1 MRNVFKTLVYKTLT
15 FFKARS
21 YSLAFFSVLIS
32 FFGLLFAQN
41 VIANVPPDIDVA
53 IKRFVARN
61 PMVAGMQTEVEYIDQ
76 NPTIQACPE
85 KIEVGSQPGIR
96 LWGRTSVQL
105 RCRKLAW
112 TYNLAIRVRVIGD
125 YVVAGRYL
133 QGNVKVAQGDL
144 RVVQGDLTDLTD
156 DVLRSVK
163 DGYNRILV
171 RPVQAGMPIGLND
184 LRETAVIKVGD
195 PVTILLKGRD
205 FQVTGSGTAQT
216 QGMISDMV
224 RVRLNDGQVLQG
236 KVIRPGV
243 VEITLER

>member
-1 MRNVFKTLVYKTLT
+1 VRNVFKTLVFKTLT

-21 YSLAFFSVLIS
+21 YSLAFLSVLIS
-32 FFGLLFAQN
+32 FFGLLLAQN
-41 VIANVPPDIDVA
+41 TIAKIQPDVDVA

-184 LRETAVIKVGD
+184 LREPAVIAIGD
-195 PVTILLKGRD
+195 PVRILISGKD
-205 FQVTGSGTAQT
+205 FEVTGEGVAQT
-216 QGMISDMV
+216 SGMVGDTV
-224 RVRLNDGQVLQG
+224 KVKLYDGQTISG
-236 KVIRPGV
+236 KILRAGV
-243 VEITLER
+243 VVVNTQ

>member
-1 MRNVFKTLVYKTLT
+1 MRNVFQTLT
-15 FFKARS
+15 VATARNS
-21 YSLAFFSVLIS
+21 ALALISVLIS
-32 FFGLLFAQN
+32 FFGLLLAQN
-41 VIANVPPDIDVA
+41 AIANIPPDVDVA

-105 RCRKLAW
+105 RCKKLAW

-184 LRETAVIKVGD
+184 LREPAVIAIGD
-195 PVTILLKGRD
+195 PVRILISGKD
-205 FQVTGSGTAQT
+205 FEVTGEGVAQT
-216 QGMISDMV
+216 SGMVGDTV
-224 RVRLNDGQVLQG
+224 KVKLYDGQTISG
-236 KVIRPGV
+236 KILRAGV
-243 VEITLER
+243 VVVNTQ

>member
-1 MRNVFKTLVYKTLT
+1 VRNVFQTLT
-15 FFKARS
+15 VATARNS
-21 YSLAFFSVLIS
+21 ALALISVLIS
-32 FFGLLFAQN
+32 FFGLLLAQN
-41 VIANVPPDIDVA
+41 AIANIPPDVDVA

-105 RCRKLAW
+105 RCKKLAW

-184 LRETAVIKVGD
+184 LREPAVIAIGD
-195 PVTILLKGRD
+195 PVRILISGKD
-205 FQVTGSGTAQT
+205 FEVTGEGVAQT
-216 QGMISDMV
+216 SGMIGDTV
-224 RVRLNDGQVLQG
+224 KVKLYDGQTISG
-236 KVIRPGV
+236 KILRAGV
-243 VEITLER
+243 VVVNTQ

>member
-21 YSLAFFSVLIS
+21 YSLAFFSFLIS

-41 VIANVPPDIDVA
+41 AIANVPPDIDVA

-156 DVLRSVK
+156 DVLRAVK

-184 LRETAVIKVGD
+184 LREPAVIAIGD
-195 PVTILLKGRD
+195 PVRILISGKD
-205 FQVTGSGTAQT
+205 FEVTGEGVAQT
-216 QGMISDMV
+216 SGMVGDTV
-224 RVRLNDGQVLQG
+224 KVKLYDGQTISG
-236 KVIRPGV
+236 KILRAGV
-243 VEITLER
+243 VVVNTQ

>member
-15 FFKARS
+15 FSKARS

-32 FFGLLFAQN
+32 FFGLLLAQN
-41 VIANVPPDIDVA
+41 AIANIPPDVDVA

-96 LWGRTSVQL
+96 LWGRASVQL
-105 RCRKLAW
+105 RCKKLAW

-184 LRETAVIKVGD
+184 LREPAVIAIGD
-195 PVTILLKGRD
+195 PVRILISGKD
-205 FQVTGSGTAQT
+205 FEVTGEGVAQT
-216 QGMISDMV
+216 SGMIGDTV
-224 RVRLNDGQVLQG
+224 KVKLYDGQTISG
-236 KVIRPGV
+236 KILRAGV
-243 VEITLER
+243 VVVNTQ

>member
-1 MRNVFKTLVYKTLT
+1 MRNVFKTLVFKALT

-41 VIANVPPDIDVA
+41 AIANVPPDIDVA

-105 RCRKLAW
+105 RCKKLAW

-184 LRETAVIKVGD
+184 LREPAVIAIGD
-195 PVTILLKGRD
+195 PVRILISGKD
-205 FQVTGSGTAQT
+205 FEVTGEGVAQT
-216 QGMISDMV
+216 SGMVGDTV
-224 RVRLNDGQVLQG
+224 KVKLYDGQTISG
-236 KVIRPGV
+236 KILRAGV
-243 VEITLER
+243 VVVNTQ

>member
-21 YSLAFFSVLIS
+21 YSLAFLSVLIS
-32 FFGLLFAQN
+32 FFGLLLAQSA
-41 VIANVPPDIDVA
+41 IANVPPDIDVA

-184 LRETAVIKVGD
+184 LREPAVIAIGD
-195 PVTILLKGRD
+195 PVRILISGKD
-205 FQVTGSGTAQT
+205 FEVTGEGVAQT
-216 QGMISDMV
+216 SGMVGDTV
-224 RVRLNDGQVLQG
+224 KVKLYDGQTISG
-236 KVIRPGV
+236 KILRAGV
-243 VEITLER
+243 VVVNTQ

>member
-41 VIANVPPDIDVA
+41 AIANVPPDIDVA

-105 RCRKLAW
+105 RCKKLSW

-156 DVLRSVK
+156 DVLRAVK

-184 LRETAVIKVGD
+184 LREPAVIAIGD
-195 PVTILLKGRD
+195 PVRILISGKD
-205 FQVTGSGTAQT
+205 FEVTGEGVAQT
-216 QGMISDMV
+216 SGMVGDTV
-224 RVRLNDGQVLQG
+224 KVKLYDGQTISGQIL
-236 KVIRPGV
+236 RAGV
-243 VEITLER
+243 VVVNTQ

>member
-1 MRNVFKTLVYKTLT
+1 VRKVFQTLT
-15 FFKARS
+15 VATARNS
-21 YSLAFFSVLIS
+21 ALALISVLIS
-32 FFGLLFAQN
+32 FIGLLLAQN
-41 VIANVPPDIDVA
+41 AIANIPPDVDVA

-105 RCRKLAW
+105 RCKKLSW

-184 LRETAVIKVGD
+184 LREPAVIAIGD
-195 PVTILLKGRD
+195 PVRILISGKD
-205 FQVTGSGTAQT
+205 FEVTGEGVAQT
-216 QGMISDMV
+216 SGMVGDTV
-224 RVRLNDGQVLQG
+224 KVKLYDGQTISG
-236 KVIRPGV
+236 KILRAGV
-243 VEITLER
+243 VVVNTQ

>member
-21 YSLAFFSVLIS
+21 YSLASFSVLIS
-32 FFGLLFAQN
+32 FFGLLFAQIA
-41 VIANVPPDIDVA
+41 IANVPPDVDVA

-105 RCRKLAW
+105 RCKKLAW

-184 LRETAVIKVGD
+184 LREPAVIAIGD
-195 PVTILLKGRD
+195 PVRILISGKD
-205 FQVTGSGTAQT
+205 FEVTGEGVAQT
-216 QGMISDMV
+216 SGMVGDTV
-224 RVRLNDGQVLQG
+224 KVKLYDGQTISG
-236 KVIRPGV
+236 KILRAGV
-243 VEITLER
+243 VVVNTQ

>member
-1 MRNVFKTLVYKTLT
+1 MRNVFKTLVFKTLT

-21 YSLAFFSVLIS
+21 CSLAFFSVLIS
-32 FFGLLFAQN
+32 FFGLLLAQN
-41 VIANVPPDIDVA
+41 AIANVPPDIDVA

-184 LRETAVIKVGD
+184 LREPAVIAIGD
-195 PVTILLKGRD
+195 PVRILISGKD
-205 FQVTGSGTAQT
+205 FEVTGEGVAQT
-216 QGMISDMV
+216 SGMVGDTV
-224 RVRLNDGQVLQG
+224 KVKLYDGQTISG
-236 KVIRPGV
+236 KILRAGV
-243 VEITLER
+243 VVVNTQ

>member
-1 MRNVFKTLVYKTLT
+1 VRNVFQTLT
-15 FFKARS
+15 VATARNS
-21 YSLAFFSVLIS
+21 ALALISVLIS
-32 FFGLLFAQN
+32 FFGLLLAQN
-41 VIANVPPDIDVA
+41 AIANIPPDVDVA

-105 RCRKLAW
+105 RCKKLAW

-184 LRETAVIKVGD
+184 LREPAVIAIGD
-195 PVTILLKGRD
+195 PVRILISGKD
-205 FQVTGSGTAQT
+205 FEVTGEGVAQT
-216 QGMISDMV
+216 SGMVGDTV
-224 RVRLNDGQVLQG
+224 KVKLYDGQTISG
-236 KVIRPGV
+236 KILRAGV
-243 VEITLER
+243 VVVNTQ

>member
-1 MRNVFKTLVYKTLT
+1 VRNVFKTLVYKTLT

-32 FFGLLFAQN
+32 FFGLLFSQSA
-41 VIANVPPDIDVA
+41 IANVPPDIDVA

-184 LRETAVIKVGD
+184 LREPAVIAIGD
-195 PVTILLKGRD
+195 PVRILISGKD
-205 FQVTGSGTAQT
+205 FEVTGEGVAQT
-216 QGMISDMV
+216 SGMVGDTV
-224 RVRLNDGQVLQG
+224 KVKLYDGQTISG
-236 KVIRPGV
+236 KILRAGV
-243 VEITLER
+243 VVVNTQ

>member
-1 MRNVFKTLVYKTLT
+1 MRNVFQTLT
-15 FFKARS
+15 VATARNS
-21 YSLAFFSVLIS
+21 ALALISVLIS
-32 FFGLLFAQN
+32 FFGLLLAQN
-41 VIANVPPDIDVA
+41 AIANIPPDVDVA

-105 RCRKLAW
+105 RCKKLSW

-184 LRETAVIKVGD
+184 LREPAVIAIGD
-195 PVTILLKGRD
+195 PVRILISGKD
-205 FQVTGSGTAQT
+205 FEVTGEGVAQT
-216 QGMISDMV
+216 SGMVGDTV
-224 RVRLNDGQVLQG
+224 KVKLYDGQTISG
-236 KVIRPGV
+236 KILRAGV
-243 VEITLER
+243 VVVNTQ

>member
-1 MRNVFKTLVYKTLT
+1 MRNVFQTLT
-15 FFKARS
+15 VATARNS
-21 YSLAFFSVLIS
+21 ALALISVLIS
-32 FFGLLFAQN
+32 FIGLLLAQN
-41 VIANVPPDIDVA
+41 AIANIPPDVDVA

-184 LRETAVIKVGD
+184 LREPAVIAIGD
-195 PVTILLKGRD
+195 PVRILISGKD
-205 FQVTGSGTAQT
+205 FEVTGEGVAQT
-216 QGMISDMV
+216 SGMVGDTV
-224 RVRLNDGQVLQG
+224 KVKLYDGQTISG
-236 KVIRPGV
+236 KILRAGV
-243 VEITLER
+243 VVVNTQ

>member
-21 YSLAFFSVLIS
+21 YSLAFF
-32 FFGLLFAQN
+32 GLLFAQN
-41 VIANVPPDIDVA
+41 AIANVPPDIDVA

-184 LRETAVIKVGD
+184 LREPAVIAIGD
-195 PVTILLKGRD
+195 PVRILISGKD
-205 FQVTGSGTAQT
+205 FEVTGEGVAQT
-216 QGMISDMV
+216 SGMVGDTV
-224 RVRLNDGQVLQG
+224 KVKLYDGQTISG
-236 KVIRPGV
+236 KILRAGV
-243 VEITLER
+243 VVVNTQ

>member
-1 MRNVFKTLVYKTLT
+1 MRNVFKTLMFKTLT

-21 YSLAFFSVLIS
+21 YSLAFLSVLIS
-32 FFGLLFAQN
+32 FFGLLFSQSA
-41 VIANVPPDIDVA
+41 IANVPPDIDVA

-105 RCRKLAW
+105 RCKKLSW

-184 LRETAVIKVGD
+184 LREPAVIAIGD
-195 PVTILLKGRD
+195 PVRILISGKD
-205 FQVTGSGTAQT
+205 FEVTGEGVAQT
-216 QGMISDMV
+216 SGMVGDTV
-224 RVRLNDGQVLQG
+224 KVKLYDGQTISG
-236 KVIRPGV
+236 KILRAGV
-243 VEITLER
+243 VVVNTQ

>member
-41 VIANVPPDIDVA
+41 AIANVPPDIDVA

-105 RCRKLAW
+105 RCKKLSW

-184 LRETAVIKVGD
+184 LREPAVIAIGD
-195 PVTILLKGRD
+195 PVRILISGKD
-205 FQVTGSGTAQT
+205 FEVTGEGVAQT
-216 QGMISDMV
+216 SGMVGDTV
-224 RVRLNDGQVLQG
+224 KVKLYDGQTISG
-236 KVIRPGV
+236 KILRAGV
-243 VEITLER
+243 VVVNTQ

>member
-1 MRNVFKTLVYKTLT
+1 MRNVFQTLVYKTLT

-32 FFGLLFAQN
+32 FFGLLLAQN
-41 VIANVPPDIDVA
+41 AIANIPPDVDVA

-105 RCRKLAW
+105 RCKKLSW

-184 LRETAVIKVGD
+184 LREPAVIAIGD
-195 PVTILLKGRD
+195 PVRILISGKD
-205 FQVTGSGTAQT
+205 FEVTGEGVAQT
-216 QGMISDMV
+216 SGMIGDTV
-224 RVRLNDGQVLQG
+224 KVKLYDGQTISG
-236 KVIRPGV
+236 KILKAGV
-243 VEITLER
+243 VVVNTQ

>member
-41 VIANVPPDIDVA
+41 AIANVPPDIDVA

-112 TYNLAIRVRVIGD
+112 TYNLAMRVREIGD

-184 LRETAVIKVGD
+184 LREPAVIAIGD
-195 PVTILLKGRD
+195 PVRILISGKD
-205 FQVTGSGTAQT
+205 FEVTGEGVAQT
-216 QGMISDMV
+216 SGMVGDTV
-224 RVRLNDGQVLQG
+224 KVKLYDGQTISG
-236 KVIRPGV
+236 KILRAGV
-243 VEITLER
+243 VVVNTQ

>member
-1 MRNVFKTLVYKTLT
+1 VRNVFQTLT
-15 FFKARS
+15 VATARNS
-21 YSLAFFSVLIS
+21 ALALISVLIS
-32 FFGLLFAQN
+32 FFGLLLAQN
-41 VIANVPPDIDVA
+41 AIANIPPDVDVA

-105 RCRKLAW
+105 RCKKLSW

-184 LRETAVIKVGD
+184 LREPAVIAIGD
-195 PVTILLKGRD
+195 PVRILISGKD
-205 FQVTGSGTAQT
+205 FEVTGEGVAQT
-216 QGMISDMV
+216 SGMVGDTV
-224 RVRLNDGQVLQG
+224 KVKLYDGQTISG
-236 KVIRPGV
+236 KILRAGV
-243 VEITLER
+243 VVVNTQ

>member
-1 MRNVFKTLVYKTLT
+1 
-15 FFKARS
+15 
-21 YSLAFFSVLIS
+21 
-32 FFGLLFAQN
+32 
-41 VIANVPPDIDVA
+41 
-53 IKRFVARN
+53 
-61 PMVAGMQTEVEYIDQ
+61 MVAGMQTEVEYIDQ

-105 RCRKLAW
+105 RCKKLSW

-184 LRETAVIKVGD
+184 LREPAVIAIGD
-195 PVTILLKGRD
+195 PVRILISGKD
-205 FQVTGSGTAQT
+205 FEVTGEGVAQT
-216 QGMISDMV
+216 SGMVGDTV
-224 RVRLNDGQVLQG
+224 KVKLYDGQTISG
-236 KVIRPGV
+236 KILRAGV
-243 VEITLER
+243 VVVNTQ

>member
-1 MRNVFKTLVYKTLT
+1 VRNVFQTLT
-15 FFKARS
+15 VATVRNS
-21 YSLAFFSVLIS
+21 ALALISVLIS
-32 FFGLLFAQN
+32 FFGLLLAQN
-41 VIANVPPDIDVA
+41 AIANIPPDVDVA

-105 RCRKLAW
+105 RCKKLAW

-184 LRETAVIKVGD
+184 LREPAVIAIGD
-195 PVTILLKGRD
+195 PVRILISGKD
-205 FQVTGSGTAQT
+205 FEVTGEGVAQT
-216 QGMISDMV
+216 SGMVGDTV
-224 RVRLNDGQVLQG
+224 KVKLYDGQTISG
-236 KVIRPGV
+236 KILRAGV
-243 VEITLER
+243 VVVNTQ

>member
-1 MRNVFKTLVYKTLT
+1 MRNVFQTLT
-15 FFKARS
+15 VATARNS
-21 YSLAFFSVLIS
+21 ALALISVLIS
-32 FFGLLFAQN
+32 FIGLLLAQN
-41 VIANVPPDIDVA
+41 AIANIPPDVDVA

-105 RCRKLAW
+105 RCKKLAW

-184 LRETAVIKVGD
+184 LREPAVIAIGD
-195 PVTILLKGRD
+195 PVRILISGKD
-205 FQVTGSGTAQT
+205 FEVTGEGVAQT
-216 QGMISDMV
+216 SGMIGDTV
-224 RVRLNDGQVLQG
+224 KVKLYDGQTISG
-236 KVIRPGV
+236 KILRAGV
-243 VEITLER
+243 VVVNTQ

>member
-41 VIANVPPDIDVA
+41 AIANVPPDIDVA

-61 PMVAGMQTEVEYIDQ
+61 PMVAGMQTEVEYLDQ

-144 RVVQGDLTDLTD
+144 RVVQGDFTDLTD

-184 LRETAVIKVGD
+184 LREPAVIAIGD
-195 PVTILLKGRD
+195 PVRILISGKD
-205 FQVTGSGTAQT
+205 FEVTGEGVAQT
-216 QGMISDMV
+216 SGMVGDTV
-224 RVRLNDGQVLQG
+224 KVKLYDGQTISG
-236 KVIRPGV
+236 KILRAGV
-243 VEITLER
+243 VVVNTQ

>member
-1 MRNVFKTLVYKTLT
+1 MRNVFQNLVYKTLT

-32 FFGLLFAQN
+32 FFGLLLAQN
-41 VIANVPPDIDVA
+41 AIANIPPDVDVA

-184 LRETAVIKVGD
+184 LREPAVIAIGD
-195 PVTILLKGRD
+195 PVRILISGKD
-205 FQVTGSGTAQT
+205 FEVTGEGVAQT
-216 QGMISDMV
+216 SGMVGDTV
-224 RVRLNDGQVLQG
+224 KVKLYDGQTISG
-236 KVIRPGV
+236 KILRAGV
-243 VEITLER
+243 VVVNTQ

>member
-21 YSLAFFSVLIS
+21 YSLASFSVLIS

-41 VIANVPPDIDVA
+41 AIANVPPDIDVA

-105 RCRKLAW
+105 RCKKLSW

-184 LRETAVIKVGD
+184 LREPAVIAIGD
-195 PVTILLKGRD
+195 PVRILISGKD
-205 FQVTGSGTAQT
+205 FEVTGEGVAQT
-216 QGMISDMV
+216 SGMVGDTV
-224 RVRLNDGQVLQG
+224 KVKLYDGQTISG
-236 KVIRPGV
+236 KILRAGV
-243 VEITLER
+243 VVVNTQ

>member
-1 MRNVFKTLVYKTLT
+1 VRNVFKTLMFKTLT

-21 YSLAFFSVLIS
+21 YSLAFLSVLIS
-32 FFGLLFAQN
+32 FFGLLFSQSA
-41 VIANVPPDIDVA
+41 IANVPPDIDVA

-105 RCRKLAW
+105 RCKKLSW

-184 LRETAVIKVGD
+184 LREPAVIAIGD
-195 PVTILLKGRD
+195 PVRILISGKD
-205 FQVTGSGTAQT
+205 FEVTGEGVAQT
-216 QGMISDMV
+216 SGMVGDTV
-224 RVRLNDGQVLQG
+224 KVKLYDGQTISG
-236 KVIRPGV
+236 KILRAGV
-243 VEITLER
+243 VVVNTQ

>member
-1 MRNVFKTLVYKTLT
+1 MRNVFQTLT
-15 FFKARS
+15 VATARNS
-21 YSLAFFSVLIS
+21 ALALISVLIS
-32 FFGLLFAQN
+32 FFGLLLAQN
-41 VIANVPPDIDVA
+41 AIANIPPDVDVA

-184 LRETAVIKVGD
+184 LREPAVIAIGD
-195 PVTILLKGRD
+195 PVRILISGKD
-205 FQVTGSGTAQT
+205 FEVTGEGVAQT
-216 QGMISDMV
+216 SGMIGDTV
-224 RVRLNDGQVLQG
+224 KVKLYDGQTISG
-236 KVIRPGV
+236 KILRAGV
-243 VEITLER
+243 VVVNTQ

>member
-1 MRNVFKTLVYKTLT
+1 MRNVFKTLMFKTLT

-21 YSLAFFSVLIS
+21 YSLAFLSVLIS
-32 FFGLLFAQN
+32 FFGLLFAQSA
-41 VIANVPPDIDVA
+41 IANVPPDIDVA

-105 RCRKLAW
+105 RCKKLSW

-184 LRETAVIKVGD
+184 LREPAVIAIGD
-195 PVTILLKGRD
+195 PVRILISGKD
-205 FQVTGSGTAQT
+205 FEVTGEGVAQT
-216 QGMISDMV
+216 SGMVGDTV
-224 RVRLNDGQVLQG
+224 KVKLYDGQTISG
-236 KVIRPGV
+236 KILRAGV
-243 VEITLER
+243 VVVNTQ

>member
-21 YSLAFFSVLIS
+21 HSLASFSVLIS
-32 FFGLLFAQN
+32 FFGLLLAQN
-41 VIANVPPDIDVA
+41 AIANVPPDVDVA

-105 RCRKLAW
+105 RCKKLSW

-184 LRETAVIKVGD
+184 LREPAVIAIGD
-195 PVTILLKGRD
+195 PVRILISGKD
-205 FQVTGSGTAQT
+205 FEVTGEGVAQT
-216 QGMISDMV
+216 SGMVGDTV
-224 RVRLNDGQVLQG
+224 KVKLYDGQTISG
-236 KVIRPGV
+236 KILRAGV
-243 VEITLER
+243 VVVNTQ

>member
-21 YSLAFFSVLIS
+21 YSLAFFSFLSS

-41 VIANVPPDIDVA
+41 AIANVPPDIDVA

-105 RCRKLAW
+105 RCKKLSW

-184 LRETAVIKVGD
+184 LREPAVIAIGD
-195 PVTILLKGRD
+195 PVRILISGKD
-205 FQVTGSGTAQT
+205 FEVTGEGVAQT
-216 QGMISDMV
+216 SGMVGDTV
-224 RVRLNDGQVLQG
+224 KVKLYDGQTISG
-236 KVIRPGV
+236 KILRAGV
-243 VEITLER
+243 VVVNTQ

>member
-1 MRNVFKTLVYKTLT
+1 MRNVFQTLT
-15 FFKARS
+15 VATARNS
-21 YSLAFFSVLIS
+21 ALALISVLIS
-32 FFGLLFAQN
+32 FFGLLLAQN
-41 VIANVPPDIDVA
+41 AIANIPPDVDVA

-105 RCRKLAW
+105 RCKKLAW

-184 LRETAVIKVGD
+184 LREPAVIAIGD
-195 PVTILLKGRD
+195 PVRILISGKD
-205 FQVTGSGTAQT
+205 FEVTGEGVAQT
-216 QGMISDMV
+216 SGMIGDTV
-224 RVRLNDGQVLQG
+224 KVKLYDGQTISG
-236 KVIRPGV
+236 KILRAGV
-243 VEITLER
+243 VVVNTQ

>member
-1 MRNVFKTLVYKTLT
+1 MRNVFKTLVFKTLT

-32 FFGLLFAQN
+32 FFGLLLAQN
-41 VIANVPPDIDVA
+41 AIANVPPDIDVA

-156 DVLRSVK
+156 DVLRAVK

-184 LRETAVIKVGD
+184 LREPAVIAIGD
-195 PVTILLKGRD
+195 PVRILISGKD
-205 FQVTGSGTAQT
+205 FEVTGEGVAQT
-216 QGMISDMV
+216 SGMVGDTV
-224 RVRLNDGQVLQG
+224 KVKLYDGQTISG
-236 KVIRPGV
+236 KILRAGV
-243 VEITLER
+243 VVVNTQ

>member
-1 MRNVFKTLVYKTLT
+1 MRNVFKTLVFKTLT

-21 YSLAFFSVLIS
+21 CSLAFFSVLIS
-32 FFGLLFAQN
+32 FFGLLLAQN
-41 VIANVPPDIDVA
+41 AIANVPPDIDVA

-105 RCRKLAW
+105 RCKKLSW

-184 LRETAVIKVGD
+184 LREPAVIAIGD
-195 PVTILLKGRD
+195 PVRILISGKD
-205 FQVTGSGTAQT
+205 FEVTGEGVAQT
-216 QGMISDMV
+216 SGMVGDTV
-224 RVRLNDGQVLQG
+224 KVKLYDGQTISG
-236 KVIRPGV
+236 KILRAGV
-243 VEITLER
+243 VVVNTQ